1 MTSATLPLITSEAF
15 RAVLPA
21 RAVPG
26 KPLGRHIYHDPRS
39 RDYPAQRA
47 PRLVSVL
54 HTASGLPLTQA
65 DEHTCSTAHSL
76 CAAIDSTPL
85 PLTQADEHTCSTA
98 HSLCAAVDSTP
109 GGQRIDRP
117 LTEQDAVHIYEV
129 ARKLEGAEFELT
141 APGSSGL
148 MACKAARSLGLIR
161 RYEHAFGLRHA
172 LEALVLRPVMT
183 GFAWYTSF
191 DSPDPRT
198 GLVEISPDAEVRGGH
213 EVVAHAIDAEAGLVW
228 FWNSWGPGYGLGG
241 RFCMTFG
248 TWGRLLEDRGDVT
261 VPIV

>member
-1 MTSATLPLITSEAF
+1 MTPATLPPITSEPV
-15 RAVLPA
+15 RVVLPE

-39 RDYPAQRA
+39 YDYPAQRA
-47 PRLVSVL
+47 PWLVSVR
-54 HTASGLPLTQA
+54 HSAPGLPLTQS

-76 CAAIDSTPL
+76 VAALDIAPL
-85 PLTQADEHTCSTA
+85 PLTQSDEHTCSTA
-98 HSLCAAVDSTP
+98 HSLVAALDSAP
-109 GGQRIDRP
+109 GSPRPGRP
-117 LTEQDAVHIYEV
+117 LNEQDAVRIYEV
-129 ARKLEGAEFELT
+129 ARMLEGSDFELM

-148 MACKAARSLGLIR
+148 MACKAARRMGLIR
-161 RYEHAFGLRHA
+161 SYEHAFGIRHA

-198 GLVEISPDAEVRGGH
+198 GLVEITPDAEVRGGH
-213 EVVAHAIDAEAGLVW
+213 EVVADEIDADAGLVW
-228 FWNSWGPGYGLGG
+228 FWNSWGPGYGIGG

-248 TWGRLLEDRGDVT
+248 TWARLLEDQGDVT